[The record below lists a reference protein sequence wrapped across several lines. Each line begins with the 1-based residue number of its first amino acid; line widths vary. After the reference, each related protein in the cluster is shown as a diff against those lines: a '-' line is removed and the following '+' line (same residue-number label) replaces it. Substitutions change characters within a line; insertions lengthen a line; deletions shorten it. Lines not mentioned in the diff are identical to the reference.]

1 MTMLNDDP
9 IVIVGAKRT
18 PMGGFLSNFK
28 DVSAVELGA
37 VAIQGALKQ
46 ADIKP
51 NQVSEVLMG
60 CVLPAGLG
68 QAPARQAALKA
79 GIPDSVGAVTVN
91 KVCGSGMRTVMMA
104 SDMLMA
110 GSAEIVVAGGM
121 ESMSRAPYLLD
132 KAREGYRMGHKKV
145 YDHMISDGLQDAYK
159 GCMMGDFAEET
170 AADFKLTRQDQDAFA
185 TASAER
191 ARDAQAKGLF
201 KAEIEA
207 VEVKTKKGSQ
217 MILQDELPD
226 VEKTAKIPMLKPA
239 FKENGTIT
247 AANASSIN
255 DGAAALVLMR
265 RSMAE
270 KLGCPILATL
280 CGHQTHS
287 QKPEQFNTAPVGAI
301 EKLAKK
307 INWNLKDVDLFEINE
322 AFAVTALCTMKEL
335 NLPHSKVNVYGG
347 ACALGH
353 PIGASGSRILVTL
366 LNAMHTRKLSTGI
379 ASLCIGGGE
388 ATAVAIKVNHTA

>member
-1 MTMLNDDP
+1 MTMLNNDP

-18 PMGGFLSNFK
+18 PMGAFLSNFK
-28 DVSAVELGA
+28 DTSAVDLGA
-37 VAIQGALKQ
+37 IAIQGALKQ
-46 ADIKP
+46 SGIQP
-51 NQVSEVLMG
+51 NQVNEVLMG

-79 GIPDSVGAVTVN
+79 GLPDSVGAVTVN

-110 GSAEIVVAGGM
+110 GSAEIVIAGGM

-145 YDHMISDGLQDAYK
+145 YDHMVLDGLQDAYK
-159 GCMMGDFAEET
+159 DCMMGDFAEET

-185 TASAER
+185 KTSAER
-191 ARDAQAKGLF
+191 AREAQAKGLF
-201 KAEIEA
+201 EVEIES
-207 VEVKTKKGSQ
+207 VEVKSKKGSQ
-217 MILQDELPD
+217 TILQDEIPD
-226 VEKTAKIPMLKPA
+226 VEKTAKITTLKPV

-247 AANASSIN
+247 AANASPIN

-270 KLGCPILATL
+270 KLGCVILATV

-287 QKPEQFNTAPVGAI
+287 QKPELFNTAPVGAI
-301 EKLAKK
+301 EKLAQK
-307 INWNLKDVDLFEINE
+307 INWDLKDVDLFEINE

-335 NLPHSKVNVYGG
+335 KLPHAKVNVHGG

-353 PIGASGSRILVTL
+353 PIGASGTRILVTL
-366 LNAMHTRKLSTGI
+366 LNAMHTRKVSTGI

-388 ATAVAIKVNHTA
+388 ATAVALKVSHSA